1 MLSSR
6 FQDRRA
12 DRCGFTLVELL
23 VVIAI
28 IGVLIGMLLP
38 AVQQVREAA
47 RRISC
52 SNNLRQ
58 ISLAMLNFESANQ
71 VYPTGFEQLDG
82 RGTETFDDDLI
93 VQSTALRIAEYAEF
107 TGVRELVIAAA
118 RDQDVQRVDLIDH
131 DVDPAVPALEFCLCP
146 SMSFPQR
153 VTNFH
158 TDDKPIRVRTDYLP
172 CNGYFES
179 DPEDET
185 FTLHEGANFARRT
198 RDIHDGL
205 SNTICFGETLGEVV
219 SSTRQFTLPYT
230 FQPGRF
236 VNVATDPTADASEGS
251 TQVEP
256 TPYLNPFRGQDG
268 NLRYSNRQ
276 FSSAHPGVV
285 VFTFCD
291 GSTNSISTGIAPE
304 VLLGLS
310 SIANGEIVSLR

>member
-1 MLSSR
+1 MLASGFRNRVTCRS
-6 FQDRRA
+6 
-12 DRCGFTLVELL
+12 GFTLVELL

-71 VYPTGFEQLDG
+71 VYPTGFEQLEG
-82 RGTETFDDDLI
+82 QGTETFDDDLI
-93 VQSTALRIAEYAEF
+93 IQSTALRIAEYAEF
-107 TGVRELVIAAA
+107 TGIRELVIAAA
-118 RDQDVQRVDLIDH
+118 RDQGVQRVDLIDH
-131 DVDPAVPALEFCLCP
+131 DVEPAVPGLAFCMCP
-146 SMSFPQR
+146 SMGFPEQ

-179 DPEDET
+179 DLENET
-185 FTLHEGANFARRT
+185 FTLHEGANFARRV

-219 SSTRQFTLPYT
+219 SNRRQFTLPYT

-236 VNVATDPTADASEGS
+236 VNVALDPTIEEGS
-251 TQVEP
+251 TVVEP
-256 TPYLNPFRGQDG
+256 TPYLNSFVGQDG
-268 NLRYSNRQ
+268 NSRYSNRQ

-291 GSTNSISTGIAPE
+291 GSTSPISTNVDPD
-304 VLLGLS
+304 VLEGLS
-310 SIANGEIVSLR
+310 SIDGGEVVSLR